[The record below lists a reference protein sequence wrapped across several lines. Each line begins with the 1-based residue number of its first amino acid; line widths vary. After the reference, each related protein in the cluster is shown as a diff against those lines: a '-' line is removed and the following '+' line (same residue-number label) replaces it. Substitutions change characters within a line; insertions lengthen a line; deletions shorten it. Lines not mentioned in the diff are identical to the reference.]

1 MTPEDRFEN
10 LVDEFLATT
19 GVTPPSPGGG
29 FGSSA
34 LRVNGKI
41 FAMLVRGCLVVKLP
55 KTRVADLVASGD
67 GVNFD
72 ANKGKPMK
80 EWLNLSPDS
89 NLPWSTLARESLHF
103 VNRSK

>member
-10 LVDEFLATT
+10 LVDEFLGTA

-41 FAMLVRGCLVVKLP
+41 FAMLVRGRLVVKLP
-55 KTRVADLVASGD
+55 KGRVTELVGSGE

-80 EWLNLSPDS
+80 EWFNLSPDS
-89 NLPWSTLARESLHF
+89 TLSWSALARESLAF
-103 VNRSK
+103 VGRQR